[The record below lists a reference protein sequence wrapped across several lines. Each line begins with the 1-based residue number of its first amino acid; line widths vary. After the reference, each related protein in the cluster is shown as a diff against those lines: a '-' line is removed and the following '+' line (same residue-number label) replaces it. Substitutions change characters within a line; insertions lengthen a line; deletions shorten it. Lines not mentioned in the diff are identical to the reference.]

1 MENYWIYLIYF
12 GAGVLQD
19 IVITLYYQLI
29 SKKRAGLTA
38 FFSFFITL
46 INLTILYGILS
57 NLTPDSGILLIATY
71 ALGNAV
77 GAYLAVKFSKISD
90 KRTIGHIN

>member
-1 MENYWIYLIYF
+1 MQSFWIFAIYF

-19 IVITLYYQLI
+19 IVITFYYRFVAD
-29 SKKRAGLTA
+29 KKAGPSAAL
-38 FFSFFITL
+38 SFVVTL

-57 NLTPDSGILLIATY
+57 NLTPESGIWLIITY

-77 GAYLAVKFSKISD
+77 GAYLAVKFSRIFG
-90 KRTIGHIN
+90 KRE